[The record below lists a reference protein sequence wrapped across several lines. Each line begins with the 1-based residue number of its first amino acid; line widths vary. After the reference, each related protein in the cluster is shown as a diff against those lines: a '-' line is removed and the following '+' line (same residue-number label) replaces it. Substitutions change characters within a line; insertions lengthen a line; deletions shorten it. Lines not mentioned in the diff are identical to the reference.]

1 MKSFLKY
8 AGIPL
13 ALVALTFNVSCAGS
27 KTLLTDTMN
36 HKTGI
41 AIHGGAGNLVKLNLS
56 PEKQAEFRQKLS
68 EALDSGNAVLQRGGT
83 SLDAVVAAVRILE
96 DSPLFNA
103 GKGSVFTN
111 EGKIE
116 MDAAIMDGKDLRA
129 GAVAGVRTVRNP
141 ILAARKVMENSQH
154 VLLSGKGADEFAKS
168 QGLEIADS
176 SYFFDQYRWD
186 QLMRIRNPEGKSAD
200 STNTGSIDPVREA
213 NEKFGTVGAV
223 AVDKYGN
230 LAAATSTGGVVNK
243 RFGRI
248 GDSPLIGAGTYA
260 DNATCAVSCT
270 GRGEEFIRLV
280 AAKDIADMV
289 GYKGYTAA
297 KAGEVFIQEKLKKIG
312 GRGGVI
318 IMDPHG
324 NASAFFNTTGMYRAY
339 FDEKGEKVVRI
350 YTAE

>member
-1 MKSFLKY
+1 MTSLFKY
-8 AGIPL
+8 AGIPI
-13 ALVALTFNVSCAGS
+13 ALVAVSFNLSCARNNAI
-27 KTLLTDTMN
+27 LADTMN

-56 PEKQAEFRQKLS
+56 AEKQAEFRQKLS

-83 SLDAVVAAVRILE
+83 SLDAVVAAVKILE

-103 GKGSVFTN
+103 GKGSVFTS

-116 MDAAIMDGKDLRA
+116 MDAAIMDGRDLRA
-129 GAVAGVRTVRNP
+129 GAVAGVRTVKNP

-154 VLLSGKGADEFAKS
+154 VFLSGKGADEFAKN
-168 QGLEIADS
+168 QGLEIADT

-186 QLMRIRNPEGKSAD
+186 QLMRIRNPEGKSSD
-200 STNTGSIDPVREA
+200 STNTGSIDPVGEA

-223 AVDKYGN
+223 AVDRYGN

-297 KAGEVFIQEKLKKIG
+297 KAAEVFIQEKLKKIG
-312 GRGGVI
+312 GRGGLI
-318 IMDPHG
+318 IMDPYGH
-324 NASAFFNTTGMYRAY
+324 ASAFFNTTGMYRAY
-339 FDEKGEKVVRI
+339 FDEQGDKVVRI
-350 YTAE
+350 YTGE